1 LANLLLFLCA
11 EDKSMTPRVAIVIGI
26 GIGMLTAW
34 GPAPVRLSDL
44 AAAQANPHEAHH
56 PGTAATPDTAKVGPP
71 ANTMMGRM
79 IASDTKLDELVKQM
93 NEAKGQAKTDAIA
106 AVVTALVEQ
115 HRAMRGMMADGM
127 PMMKGNPNMMGRG
140 AAPVQPE
147 KK

>member
-1 LANLLLFLCA
+1 
-11 EDKSMTPRVAIVIGI
+11 MRPRVAIVIGI

-34 GPAPVRLSDL
+34 GPAPARLGNL
-44 AAAQANPHEAHH
+44 VAAQGNQHEEHH
-56 PGTAATPDTAKVGPP
+56 PGTAATPDAAKAGPP
-71 ANTMMGRM
+71 ANMMMGRM
-79 IASDTKLDELVKQM
+79 MAADAKLDELVKQM
-93 NEAKGQAKTDAIA
+93 NDAKGQAKTDAIA

-140 AAPVQPE
+140 AAPAQPE

>member
-1 LANLLLFLCA
+1 
-11 EDKSMTPRVAIVIGI
+11 MTPRVAIVIGI

-34 GPAPVRLSDL
+34 GPAPVRLGDL
-44 AAAQANPHEAHH
+44 AAAQANQHEEHH
-56 PGTAATPDTAKVGPP
+56 PGTAATPDASKAGPP
-71 ANTMMGRM
+71 ANMMMGHMMAADVR
-79 IASDTKLDELVKQM
+79 LDELVKQM
-93 NEAKGQAKTDAIA
+93 NDAKGQAKTDAIA

-140 AAPVQPE
+140 AAPAQPE